1 MSNSALLDSAGLGLH
16 VWMFDFIEILYA
28 ISVSNYVFVCACWF
42 QGVRTECALS
52 FVNVVILCVREDY
65 MHLCSVCVSL
75 QQWLPWKCHSVGVIS
90 SVFSGTVDGREP
102 WLASAIYT

>member
-52 FVNVVILCVREDY
+52 FVNVVILYVREEY
-65 MHLCSVCVSL
+65 MQLVCVCL
-75 QQWLPWKCHSVGVIS
+75 TIASV
-90 SVFSGTVDGREP
+90 
-102 WLASAIYT
+102 AIEMTLLV